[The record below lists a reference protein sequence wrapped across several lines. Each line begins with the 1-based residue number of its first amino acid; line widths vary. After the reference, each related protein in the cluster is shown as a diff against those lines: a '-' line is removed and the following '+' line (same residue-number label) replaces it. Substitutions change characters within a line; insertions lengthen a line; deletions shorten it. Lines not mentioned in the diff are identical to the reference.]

1 MRTKTIYAS
10 EHAVLDSNVYTG
22 GGTDDTVALQ
32 AILDKALE
40 YGGVHLI
47 MDGAALITGLRLHSN
62 TTIECLNKDCGFF
75 LKDNSNCAVVENN
88 DLDYLTIQN
97 KNITLLGGTYNH
109 NFRGQLHHVK
119 SPDDKHILGGPKR
132 RKFEDDFDDM
142 IVIAMQ
148 FIGVE
153 NILIRDITLRNQRA
167 WTMLACN
174 FKHVTIENVIIDL
187 PDKGSGENQD
197 GFHFWGPGQFLTIK
211 NISGDVG
218 DDFIALAPDEH
229 DNVSSITDVLIDN
242 VMLDHADQGIRLL
255 SRDNGRLD
263 RVMIRNVTGIYRSF
277 GFYINAWESGKTCGN
292 FGNIQFENIDLRP
305 EAPNYTYRTP
315 FLFQVG
321 GRIEHLTFRNIQD
334 HYSEH
339 QRVLFEFS
347 SPFYTWKQ
355 DECRT
360 HIDELTIDGFTMLQ
374 KNVLSISPILI
385 DADVGRMN
393 LRNIDVNIIV
403 PSDIPLIAF
412 GPYGHVGTMT
422 INGVTANGLRALTAP
437 MKEVVDHKVEWNIYV
452 PDSLSKRVRST
463 KTRIKEKKPQ
473 KKKK

>member
-1 MRTKTIYAS
+1 MRTKIIYAS
-10 EHAVLDSNVYTG
+10 DHAVLDSNVYTG

-32 AILDKALE
+32 TILDKALE
-40 YGGVHLI
+40 FGGVHLI

-88 DLDYLTIQN
+88 DIDYVTIQN

-119 SPDDKHILGGPKR
+119 SPDDKHIFGGQKN
-132 RKFEDDFDDM
+132 ENQ
-142 IVIAMQ
+142 IVWVIAMQ
-148 FIGVE
+148 FIGIE
-153 NILIRDITLRNQRA
+153 NLLMRDITIRNQRTF
-167 WTMLACN
+167 TMLASN
-174 FKHVTIENVIIDL
+174 FKYVTIENVIIDL
-187 PDKGSGENQD
+187 PDKAYGENQD
-197 GFHFWGPGQFLTIK
+197 GLHFWGPGQFLTIK
-211 NISGDVG
+211 NISGDAG

-229 DNVSSITDVLIDN
+229 DGASSITDVLIDN
-242 VMLDHADQGIRLL
+242 VMLDHADQAIRLL
-255 SRDNGRLD
+255 SQNKGRLD
-263 RVMIRNVTGIYRSF
+263 RVIIRNVTGVYRSF
-277 GFYINAWESGKTCGN
+277 GFYINSWVSGKTCGN

-321 GRIEHLTFRNIQD
+321 GHIEHLTFRNIHD

-360 HIDELTIDGFTMLQ
+360 RIDELTIDGFTMLQ
-374 KNVLSISPILI
+374 KNALSISPILI
-385 DADVGRMN
+385 DADIGRMN
-393 LRNIDVNIIV
+393 MRNLDANIHT
-403 PSDIPLIAF
+403 PSNIPMIAF
-412 GPYGHVGTMT
+412 GPYGRVGTMMIHGVT
-422 INGVTANGLRALTAP
+422 TNGVKVLTAP
-437 MKEVVDHKVEWNIYV
+437 VKKVVEH
-452 PDSLSKRVRST
+452 
-463 KTRIKEKKPQ
+463 IKICCSHII
-473 KKKK
+473 